1 MNRSIRRIRN
11 GLLVMAGLSTLASV
25 TFFFKS
31 RLFSRLIEQ
40 STSDEV
46 LFHAHTREK
55 VVALTIDDGPHAE
68 LTPQILDVLAE
79 YGVKATFFIIGGHV
93 PGNEAILRR
102 IVAEGHEL
110 GNHLMSDR
118 RSITLSAEEF
128 ERQLATTHISPFG
141 PVRWFRPGSGWY
153 NARMLEQIRPYHY
166 RCVVGSIYPY
176 DAQFQQ
182 VEFEVGYIL
191 GNVQPGAI
199 IVLHDGDCERQGTV
213 AVLRRILPALQKRG
227 YHFATLTDLTH
238 DKIEGKQPPTKRFV
252 GLHQDV

>member
-1 MNRSIRRIRN
+1 MENWKLEIKSGKIRRVRN
-11 GLLVMAGLSTLASV
+11 GLLVMAGLSALASV

-40 STSDEV
+40 NTSDEV

-55 VVALTIDDGPHAE
+55 VIALTIDDGPHTE

-79 YGVKATFFIIGGHV
+79 HGVLATFFIIGSRV
-93 PGNEAILRR
+93 PGNEALLKR

-128 ERQLATTHISPFG
+128 ERQLAAAHALIAPFG

-153 NARMLEQIRPYHY
+153 STRMLAQIRPYNY

-176 DAQFQQ
+176 DAQFQA
-182 VEFEVGYIL
+182 VEFAAGYIL

-199 IVLHDGDCERQGTV
+199 IVLHDGGSDRQGTV
-213 AVLRRILPALQKRG
+213 AILRRILPALQKRG
-227 YHFATLTDLTH
+227 YRFATLTDLTH
-238 DKIEGKQPPTKRFV
+238 HEPAVATG
-252 GLHQDV
+252 

>member
-1 MNRSIRRIRN
+1 MNGKARRIRN
-11 GLLVMAGLSTLASV
+11 AVVVMAGLSALASV

-31 RLFSRLIEQ
+31 RLFSRLIEER
-40 STSDEV
+40 TSDEV

-55 VVALTIDDGPHAE
+55 VVAITIDDGPHAE
-68 LTPQILDVLAE
+68 LTPQILDALAE
-79 YGVKATFFIIGGHV
+79 HGVSATFFIIGSHV
-93 PGNEAILRR
+93 PGNEAIMRR

-118 RSITLSAEEF
+118 RSITLSAEVF
-128 ERQLATTHISPFG
+128 ERQLATTHALIAPFG

-153 NARMLEQIRPYHY
+153 NARMLEQIRPYNY

-176 DAQFQQ
+176 DAQFQA

-199 IVLHDGDCERQGTV
+199 IVLHDGDSERQGTV

-227 YHFATLTDLTH
+227 YRFATLTDLTH
-238 DKIEGKQPPTKRFV
+238 STPMV
-252 GLHQDV
+252 A